1 MPRQLDQLGLFDFT
15 SLCPVCTKP
24 IFKFRDAVKELNANH
39 PQRGS
44 VLVNAIIS
52 EDRSFVNGMLT
63 DEDEQVAQQKLDQ
76 DIANYVD
83 PKIITA
89 HERKN

>member
-1 MPRQLDQLGLFDFT
+1 MPRQLAQLGLFDFT

-24 IFKFRDAVKELNANH
+24 IFKFRDAVKELNSKH

-44 VLVNAIIS
+44 VLMTAV
-52 EDRSFVNGMLT
+52 VNGILT
-63 DEDEQVAQQKLDQ
+63 DEDEKLAQQQLDH

-83 PKIITA
+83 PKLIEE
-89 HERKN
+89 HENKR

>member
-24 IFKFRDAVKELNANH
+24 IFKFRDALKEIDAKH

-44 VLVNAIIS
+44 VLMTAV
-52 EDRSFVNGMLT
+52 VNGILT
-63 DEDEQVAQQKLDQ
+63 DEDEKLAQQQLDH

-83 PKIITA
+83 PKLIEE
-89 HERKN
+89 HENKR

>member
-24 IFKFRDAVKELNANH
+24 IFKFRDAVKELNSKH

-44 VLVNAIIS
+44 LLISAIVS
-52 EDRSFVNGMLT
+52 DAEY
-63 DEDEQVAQQKLDQ
+63 VAHEAWVDHQ
-76 DIANYVD
+76 IGEYAD
-83 PKIITA
+83 PKLIEE
-89 HERKN
+89 HENKR

>member
-24 IFKFRDAVKELNANH
+24 IFKFSDAVKELNSKH

-44 VLVNAIIS
+44 VLMNAV
-52 EDRSFVNGMLT
+52 VNGILT
-63 DEDEQVAQQKLDQ
+63 DKDEQLAQQQLDQ

-83 PKIITA
+83 PKLIEE
-89 HERKN
+89 HENKR

>member
-24 IFKFRDAVKELNANH
+24 IFKFSDAVKELNSKH

-44 VLVNAIIS
+44 VLMTAV
-52 EDRSFVNGMLT
+52 VNGILT
-63 DEDEQVAQQKLDQ
+63 DKDEQLAQQQLDH

-83 PKIITA
+83 PKLIEE
-89 HERKN
+89 HENKR